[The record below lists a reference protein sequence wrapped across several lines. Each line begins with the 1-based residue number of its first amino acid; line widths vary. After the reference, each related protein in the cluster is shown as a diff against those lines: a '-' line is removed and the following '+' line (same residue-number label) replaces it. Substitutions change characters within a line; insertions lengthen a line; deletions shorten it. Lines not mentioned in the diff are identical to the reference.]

1 MNSTLKQKIFL
12 GLISVAFLAM
22 LISVIPVYWLMQQS
36 YQQQLIVSS
45 QTQARILAEMTT
57 ASLLFEQNESA
68 ADILRTLE
76 ESPDIKHATLYR
88 LEDDQL
94 SVFATYAQDKSVQVQ
109 SAIPNLTQAVRFEAG
124 QLAVTIPVRLQEQII
139 GALQLTVGLERIKRE
154 LDYAATIAI
163 TAFLG
168 ALGVTFWLASQ
179 LSKSLLRPIHQ
190 LKQVISKV
198 TTQQDYSQRVE
209 QKFAAELGDLVDAFN
224 AMLDVIARYN
234 QQRQENEDN
243 IIKLNLE
250 LEQRV
255 AERTL
260 QLSESLAHL
269 KATQIKMIEQEKF
282 ASLGSLVAGI
292 AHEINTPVG
301 VAVTAI
307 THLHHRLEHSK
318 QDFQSGKLTKQ
329 SLQQFYCD
337 MLEGVEIAFRNI
349 ERAAEQIRSFKMV
362 AVDQSSEEMRRFALR
377 DYIEK
382 IVVSLRPHLK
392 NTQHQIQLEI
402 AEELIVES
410 YPGYFSQIFT
420 NLIMNSLIHGFQG
433 VAQGQIKVQ
442 VTVQN
447 NNLQFDYYDD
457 GKGIAAS
464 VKPKIFDP
472 FVTTNRQQ
480 GGSGLGTYILY
491 NIVTQALQG
500 QIVLLDDIPTGVHF
514 RIVLPTVGA
523 GGKIQIY
530 YAAH

>member
-1 MNSTLKQKIFL
+1 MNSTLRQKIFF
-12 GLISVAFLAM
+12 GVISVAFLAM

-57 ASLLFEQNESA
+57 ASLLFEQTESA
-68 ADILRTLE
+68 EDILRTLE
-76 ESPDIKHATLYR
+76 ESPDVRNATLFR
-88 LEDDQL
+88 LVDDQL
-94 SVFATYAQDKSVQVQ
+94 SVFATYAQDDSEQVQ
-109 SAIPNLTQAVRFEAG
+109 SVIPDLTQTVRFEAE

-139 GALQLTVGLERIKRE
+139 GALQLNVGLERINRE
-154 LDYAATIAI
+154 LEYAATIAI
-163 TAFLG
+163 AAFLA
-168 ALGVTFWLASQ
+168 ALGVTLWLASQ
-179 LSKSLLRPIHQ
+179 LSNSLLQPIHQ
-190 LKQVISKV
+190 LKKVISKV

-209 QKFAAELGDLVDAFN
+209 QKFAAELGELVNAFN
-224 AMLDVIARYN
+224 TMLDVIASYN
-234 QQRQENEDN
+234 KQRQENEDN
-243 IIKLNLE
+243 VIKLNQE

-255 AERTL
+255 TERTL
-260 QLSESLAHL
+260 QLSESLTHL

-318 QDFQSGKLTKQ
+318 QDFQAGKLTKQ
-329 SLQQFYCD
+329 SLQLFYHE
-337 MLEGVEIAFRNI
+337 MLEGVDIAFRNV

-362 AVDQSSEEMRRFALR
+362 AVDQSSEEMRRFALK
-377 DYIEK
+377 DYLEQ
-382 IVVSLRPHLK
+382 IVVSLRPHFK
-392 NTQHQIQLEI
+392 NTQHLIQLDI
-402 AEELIVES
+402 TEELIVES

-433 VAQGQIKVQ
+433 VAQGQINVQ
-442 VTVQN
+442 VTLQN
-447 NNLQFDYYDD
+447 DSLQFDYFDN

-500 QIVLLDDIPTGVHF
+500 QIALLDDTPTGVHF
-514 RIVLPTVGA
+514 RIVLPISEADSKVLIHYS
-523 GGKIQIY
+523 KE
-530 YAAH
+530 